1 MTRLLLPLLVGFTTL
16 FGANILSYNIYDRT
30 DRVDVMLTFDTPYEG
45 RIAKSRFNSKI
56 VLKLYDAKIE
66 STKIKH
72 ISSRFLKT
80 LTISPMADY
89 TQIVASIPTEDVIL
103 KASRT
108 ADAYGL
114 RLRFVKKSAL
124 STASKIKQQAAQS
137 TQQTKA
143 FPNLPTK
150 QSNDISTSYYIVV
163 TLLLIG
169 VVVMLLLK
177 RKITKNPTDKKAA
190 SSWLFKGGSPKAP
203 PMNQPQQTNS
213 SMEDVTIRFQK
224 RIDEKNS
231 VVMLDFMQQSYLLL
245 IGENNNILL
254 DRFVENA
261 PASQSEFESILAQ
274 RSQKLE
280 EFLKVGHEAS
290 GDDTTG
296 SQERDTLRAFS
307 NKASN
312 IPYSD
317 T

>member
-1 MTRLLLPLLVGFTTL
+1 MTKLLLTLLIGL
-16 FGANILSYNIYDRT
+16 SSLYGANILSYNIYDRT

-45 RIAKSRFNSKI
+45 RIAKSRHDSKI

-66 STKIKH
+66 STKIKR
-72 ISSRFLKT
+72 ISSRFLQT

-89 TQIVASIPTEDVIL
+89 TQIVASIPSEDIVL
-103 KASRT
+103 KVSRT

-124 STASKIKQQAAQS
+124 QTASNIKQQATKS
-137 TQQTKA
+137 TQQNRIY
-143 FPNLPTK
+143 PNLPTK
-150 QSNDISTSYYIVV
+150 TSNDLSTSYYIVV
-163 TLLLIG
+163 TLLIIA
-169 VVVMLLLK
+169 VIVMLVLK
-177 RKITKNPTDKKAA
+177 KKITKT
-190 SSWLFKGGSPKAP
+190 SSTQSAQSNWLFKGGTPKAP
-203 PMNQPQQTNS
+203 PMSKNTPNS
-213 SMEDVTIRFQK
+213 GANEDVTIRFQK
-224 RIDEKNS
+224 KIDDKNS

-254 DRFVENA
+254 DRFIENA

-280 EFLKVGHEAS
+280 EFLKVGQEERADN
-290 GDDTTG
+290 GNPA
-296 SQERDTLRAFS
+296 ERDVLRDFS

-312 IPYSD
+312 IPYLD